1 MEQQSVVRA
10 FGTNWFTVVMG
21 VGIVA
26 GLLYSSPIALPFAH
40 PVGIA
45 LFGLLNAVFLT
56 ALVLWTGRWFLHT
69 DEALADFRDPARA
82 LFYGALAMGI
92 NVAGNDYLVIGTHIL
107 PPHLAVVL
115 SEGIWVAGAA
125 VSLFTVIVVPYLL
138 FVHHEV
144 TRDQAHATWLI
155 PVVPTIVAAA
165 TGLNLIPFWPLGARF
180 DLVAVDLA
188 MFGMTVFLF
197 LMVSALYYARLVY
210 HRRLDEGV
218 VPSVWIEIGPIGMSM
233 ATFSTLPLIAPHV
246 FPTLA
251 PGLHAVGML
260 FAIAMW
266 GVGIWWIVIAGLY
279 SLLHITRHRGGI
291 PYHLGWWS
299 YVFPLGSFTNGTYA
313 IAHLTHQP
321 MFAFASLTQ
330 FLLLVGFFLVV
341 SGRTAH
347 GVWTGTLLPCRAKRV
362 QETEIVQE
370 PATA

>member
-1 MEQQSVVRA
+1 MEQKSIVRA

-26 GLLYSSPIALPFAH
+26 GLLYSSPIALPGEH

-45 LFGLLNAVFLT
+45 LFWLLNTVFVM
-56 ALVLWTGRWFLHT
+56 ALGLWIGRWFFHT
-69 DEALADFRDPARA
+69 DEALADFHDPARA

-92 NVAGNDYLVIGTHIL
+92 NVVGNDYLVIGVHVIA
-107 PPHLAVVL
+107 PHLAIVL

-144 TRDQAHATWLI
+144 TGEQAHATWLI

-165 TGLNLIPFWPLGARF
+165 TGLNLIPFWPAAVRF

-197 LMVSALYYARLVY
+197 IMVSALYYARLVY

-233 ATFSTLPLIAPHV
+233 ATFSTMPLIAPHV

-266 GVGIWWIVIAGLY
+266 GVGVWWIVIAGLY
-279 SLLHITRHRGGI
+279 SLLHITRGRGGI

-313 IAHLTHQP
+313 IVHLTHQP
-321 MFAFASLTQ
+321 MFAVASLLQ
-330 FLLLVGFFLVV
+330 FLLLAGFFLIV
-341 SGRTAH
+341 SARTAH
-347 GVWTGTLLPCRAKRV
+347 GVWTGALLPWRANRAPAAEVARK
-362 QETEIVQE
+362 T
-370 PATA
+370 ATA